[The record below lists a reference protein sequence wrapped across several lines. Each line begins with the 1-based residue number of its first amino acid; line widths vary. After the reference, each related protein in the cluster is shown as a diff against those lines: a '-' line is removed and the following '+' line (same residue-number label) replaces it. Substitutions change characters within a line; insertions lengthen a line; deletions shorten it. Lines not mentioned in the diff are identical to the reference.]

1 MFDSGIGAGVDKII
15 AGILGITVIGLIL
28 SRSSD
33 TGSVIS
39 AASTGFGN
47 LIKIATFRN

>member
-1 MFDSGIGAGVDKII
+1 MFDSGIGKGVDQII

-33 TGSVIS
+33 AANVMSS
-39 AASTGFGN
+39 AADSFSK
-47 LIKIATFRN
+47 LINVATFR